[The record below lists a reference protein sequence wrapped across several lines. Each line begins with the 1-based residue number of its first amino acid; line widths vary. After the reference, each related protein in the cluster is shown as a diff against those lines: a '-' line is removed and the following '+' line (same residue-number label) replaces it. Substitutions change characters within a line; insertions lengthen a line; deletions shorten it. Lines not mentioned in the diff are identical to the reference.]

1 MVKVDKTKEFAKDFV
16 EFLVEKVLKGMVI
29 VVLWTSDGSIDIG

>member
-16 EFLVEKVLKGMVI
+16 SIWLRKFLKGMVI
-29 VVLWTSDGSIDIG
+29 VVLWTSDGSIG